1 MRTFRFKKTYGI
13 LALLFVVIAL
23 VASGCGVDQGKGA
36 ANNTGQ
42 EQGSGGN
49 AASPSPSPSPSPT
62 PSEEPASDEPELLG
76 SDKHPVVTIELSNDQ
91 VIKVE
96 LYPEVAP
103 NTVNNFISLVEQGFY
118 DGLIFHRV
126 IPEFMIQGGDPDGNG
141 TGGPGYSIPGEFTN
155 NGFENKL
162 SHKRGVISMAR
173 ANDPDSAGSQFFI
186 VVADSPSLDKQ
197 YAGFGAVVEGMEAAD
212 VVVNQDRDGSDKP
225 LEPISMKKVTVD
237 KKGMTFDAPE
247 KTS

>member
-1 MRTFRFKKTYGI
+1 M
-13 LALLFVVIAL
+13 FVVIAL
-23 VASGCGVDQGKGA
+23 IASGCGVDQGKGA
-36 ANNTGQ
+36 ANNAGQ
-42 EQGSGGN
+42 EQGGG
-49 AASPSPSPSPSPT
+49 AASPSPSPTPT
-62 PSEEPASDEPELLG
+62 EEASEEPELLG

-103 NTVNNFISLVEQGFY
+103 NTVNNFISLAEQGFY

-126 IPEFMIQGGDPDGNG
+126 IPGFMIQGGDPDGNG
-141 TGGPGYSIPGEFTN
+141 TGGPGYSIPGEFSQ

-186 VVADSPSLDKQ
+186 VVEDSPFLDKQ
-197 YAGFGAVVEGMEAAD
+197 YAGFGAVIEGMEAAD
-212 VVVNQDRDGSDKP
+212 VVVNQERDGSDKP

-237 KKGMTFDAPE
+237 KKGMTFEAPE